1 MAALLPTH
9 LFTLLV
15 GDARVELW
23 NPEGQVLCLLPQP
36 EAGATVRSA
45 WLPLLQEHLPAKAPI
60 QVLLQHTNLSVV
72 CQDVPFLSPK
82 ERREAGERLM
92 AAEGGG
98 ETLNAGAGLDVDAH
112 ADGGHQLWVAA
123 HPAWEMREWLGAL
136 QGLTAQLVYV
146 GPWQRALLAGL
157 GATEQK
163 DRLVLVL
170 EVGRGNLLYFRGR
183 ALVQQRTF
191 RIPDDLDPAA
201 LDATGAEV
209 LLEVVVEELS
219 RTLQFIKQKHRGVA
233 FTEVAVLGL
242 AELPGALEDRL
253 ARGLRI
259 KATLASR
266 DTRLLLLAGAG
277 HERAHKDALTLVP
290 LEVQEAARL
299 RALRLGVWGAAALV
313 LLLCGGGWSFLRA
326 QERNLALD
334 VAQAEVSLQRFRGQM
349 EERDRA
355 ARARFPLVRLR
366 AAEVRQAQAAQQLA
380 DLSGRLMSVPDGVR
394 LERVEVFQLPGD
406 TVAHRFTISGV
417 ARTRRD
423 FSVGPLADY
432 LARLGRT
439 KGLQLQP
446 LRDVQVLDAQAE
458 GQSAPAEQALARFT
472 LEGVSP

>member
-1 MAALLPTH
+1 MATLLPTH
-9 LFTLLV
+9 PFTLFV

-23 NPEGQVLCLLPQP
+23 NPEGEVLCLLPQA

-45 WLPLLQEHLPAKAPI
+45 WLPLLQEHLPAKAPL
-60 QVLLQHTNLSVV
+60 QVLLQHANLSVV
-72 CQDVPFLSPK
+72 CQDVPFLSPR

-98 ETLNAGAGLDVDAH
+98 ETLNAGAGLDVDPH

-136 QGLTAQLVYV
+136 QGVAAQLVYV

-157 GATEQK
+157 GATEHK

-191 RIPDDLDPAA
+191 RIPDDVDPAV
-201 LDATGAEV
+201 LDEAASEV

-233 FTEVAVLGL
+233 FTEVAVVGL
-242 AELPGALEDRL
+242 AALPGALEDRL

-259 KATLASR
+259 KAALASP
-266 DTRLLLLAGAG
+266 DTRRLMVVGAN
-277 HERAHKDALTLVP
+277 HERALKDGLTLVP

-299 RALRLGVWGAAALV
+299 RALRLGVWTAAALV
-313 LLLCGGGWSFLRA
+313 SLLCGGGWFLLRA
-326 QERNLALD
+326 QEKTLATD
-334 VAQAEVSLQRFRGQM
+334 VAQAEVALQRFRGLL

-366 AAEVRQAQAAQQLA
+366 AAEARQAQATRQLTDLA
-380 DLSGRLMSVPDGVR
+380 DLLMEVPAGVR
-394 LERVEVFQLPGD
+394 LERVEVFQLPGEG
-406 TVAHRFTISGV
+406 VAHRFTVSGV

-432 LARLGRT
+432 LARLARG

-446 LRDVQVLDAQAE
+446 LRDVQVLDALAE
-458 GQSAPAEQALARFT
+458 GQGSPAESALARFT